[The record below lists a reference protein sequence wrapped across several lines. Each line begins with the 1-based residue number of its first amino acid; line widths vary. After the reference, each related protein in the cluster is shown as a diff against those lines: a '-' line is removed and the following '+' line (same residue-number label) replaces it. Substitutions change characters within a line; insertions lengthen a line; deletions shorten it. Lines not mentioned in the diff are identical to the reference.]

1 MEQSVE
7 FLIKSHYAQL
17 RTSEKKV
24 ADYVLKQGMK
34 CKKMTIESLA
44 EESGVSQPT
53 VMRFVKASG
62 FQNYKEFQ
70 YALLCQDM
78 QEKSRMEEK
87 DAERVLYGYQ
97 LKPQDTMESVPG
109 KVVSGTIAMM
119 EEMLKSI
126 DVSDL
131 KETVRLIS
139 NARRVHIFC
148 VENSAATAVDLM
160 TKLLYLGIDC
170 QYYTDYYL
178 QRIAASSLHQDDTVI
193 AISYS
198 GQSKDVVDTVKTAKK
213 AGAKVVVITNFEQ
226 TLLEKWGDVVLK
238 SSQKQLLYGDAI
250 FSRTTQMAL
259 IDMLYMGIILSDYEK
274 YTHQLDKSSKV
285 VRDKAYS

>member
-1 MEQSVE
+1 M
-7 FLIKSHYAQL
+7 
-17 RTSEKKV
+17 
-24 ADYVLKQGMK
+24 
-34 CKKMTIESLA
+34 
-44 EESGVSQPT
+44 
-53 VMRFVKASG
+53 
-62 FQNYKEFQ
+62 
-70 YALLCQDM
+70 
-78 QEKSRMEEK
+78 
-87 DAERVLYGYQ
+87 
-97 LKPQDTMESVPG
+97 
-109 KVVSGTIAMM
+109 
-119 EEMLKSI
+119 
-126 DVSDL
+126 
-131 KETVRLIS
+131 
-139 NARRVHIFC
+139 HIFC

-170 QYYTDYYL
+170 QYYTDYYR

-213 AGAKVVVITNFEQ
+213 AGAKVVVITNFGQ